1 MLKTYFKIAWR
12 NISKNKLYS
21 SINILGLTI
30 GITAAVLIGIYIM
43 HELSYDKFNVNAD
56 RIALVTMEYG
66 GNGEVNTAVTTGTKV
81 GPQFKRSFP
90 AVQDYV
96 RTIKSSAV
104 LKYGDKQFEEKNF
117 LYTDASLFNIFSFD
131 LLEGNKATVLNTSD
145 KIVVSKSL
153 AKKYF
158 GDKDALN
165 KTIII
170 RDKVY
175 TVSAVMKDIPQNSQ
189 LRFDC
194 AVSFENLFGNLGSK
208 VVEEQWWTANYI
220 TYLLLHNKEQL
231 NTLQQQIVAYMQ
243 TSEVKSQARL
253 DKGNY
258 LTYHLEPLTKFH
270 LYSSFSP
277 DGSITYVY
285 MFGIVALLILIIAS
299 VNYTNLATAQSASR
313 SAEVGMRKV
322 MGASKKQL
330 FWQFIG
336 ESLVLTLLA
345 TFLAYGLGAFL
356 IPYFNQVTGKQFTA
370 EALMQ
375 PSILLLLLLVMVV
388 VSVLAGAYPALVL
401 SGAVVIDVLKK
412 GFNFSGGSSMFRRT
426 LIVVQFAIS
435 VFLVTYTVIV
445 LQQMNYIRNKD
456 LGYDKEHVLILPV
469 DAKMRNNYNSLKQ
482 AIQMQPNVES
492 ISGGYESPAYV
503 NWGDGIS
510 SDEGVGKKGIS
521 ITGLPVDLD
530 FTRTLNMKLVAGRDF
545 QRNDFSLMDTSNN
558 RANYRSSFILNEAA
572 VKALG
577 WSPEQAIGKTINR
590 GEAGS
595 VVGVVKNF
603 HFQSFHQN
611 IGPLVMFLDDD
622 LVREFYI
629 RIKPGNV
636 AATISSLEQLWKQR
650 VPHRPFEYHFLDEDY
665 NNLYTA
671 EQRTSLLFGIAAGLA
686 IVLACLGLFG
696 LAAFNTIRRTKEIGI
711 RKVLGANLV
720 DIAWLLSTDFI
731 KLVAIGI
738 VIALPVA
745 WYVSNRWLQ
754 DFAFRIPVHIWVFFV
769 TAFGSVL
776 IALAT
781 VSYHSIKASLM
792 NPVNSLKTE

>member
-30 GITAAVLIGIYIM
+30 GITASILIGVYIM

-90 AVQDYV
+90 SVEDYV
-96 RTIKSSAV
+96 RTMKSSAV
-104 LKYGDKQFEEKNF
+104 LKVGDKLFEENNF
-117 LYTDASLFNIFSFD
+117 LYADASLFNIFSFD
-131 LLEGNKATVLNTSD
+131 LLEGNKATALNTTD
-145 KIVVSKSL
+145 KIVLSKSF
-153 AKKYF
+153 AEKYF
-158 GDKDALN
+158 GNEDALN
-165 KTIII
+165 KTVII
-170 RDKVY
+170 RDKAY

-194 AVSFENLFGNLGSK
+194 AIAFQNLGK
-208 VVEEQWWTANYI
+208 QVAEEQWWTANYL

-231 NTLQQQIVAYMQ
+231 SGLQQQVVAYMQ

-253 DKGNY
+253 DNGSY

-270 LYSSFSP
+270 LYSSFSA

-285 MFGIVALLILIIAS
+285 MFGIVALLILVIAC
-299 VNYTNLATAQSASR
+299 VNYTNLSTAQSAGR

-336 ESLVLTLLA
+336 ESLVLTTVA
-345 TFLAYGLGAFL
+345 TFLAYALSAFL
-356 IPYFNQVTGKQFTA
+356 IPYFNQVTGKQFTTGV
-370 EALMQ
+370 LMQ
-375 PSILLLLLLVMVV
+375 PSIVLLLLLIVV
-388 VSVLAGAYPALVL
+388 IVSVLAGAYPALIL

-412 GFNFSGGSSMFRRT
+412 GFNFSGGSNTFRRT

-435 VFLVTYTVIV
+435 VFLVTYTIIV
-445 LQQMNYIRNKD
+445 LQQMKFIRSKD

-469 DAKMRNNYNSLKQ
+469 DTKMLHDYTSLKQ

-492 ISGGYESPAYV
+492 VSGGYESPAYV

-510 SDEGVGKKGIS
+510 SDEGVGKKSIS

-530 FTRTLNMKLVAGRDF
+530 FTKTLNMKLVAGRDF
-545 QRNDFSLMDTSNN
+545 QQNDFALMDTSNN
-558 RANYRSSFILNEAA
+558 RANYRNSFILNEAA

-577 WSPEQAIGKTINR
+577 WTPEQAIGKTISK
-590 GEAGS
+590 GEQGP

-671 EQRTSLLFGIAAGLA
+671 EQRTSLLFSIAAGLA

-696 LAAFNTIRRTKEIGI
+696 LAAFNTIKRTKEIGI

-731 KLVAIGI
+731 KLVAFGI
-738 VIALPVA
+738 IIALPVA

-754 DFAFRIPVHIWVFFV
+754 DFAFRIPVHMWVFLV
-769 TAFGSVL
+769 TALGSVL

>member
-12 NISKNKLYS
+12 NIRKNKLYS
-21 SINILGLTI
+21 FINILGLTI
-30 GITAAVLIGIYIM
+30 GITASVLIGIYIM
-43 HELSYDKFNVNAD
+43 HELSYDKFNANAD

-81 GPQFKRSFP
+81 GPQFKRSFA
-90 AVQDYV
+90 AVEDYV
-96 RTIKSSAV
+96 RTMKSSAV
-104 LKYGDKQFEEKNF
+104 LKVGDKLFEENNF
-117 LYTDASLFNIFSFD
+117 LYADPSLFNIFSFD
-131 LLEGNKATVLNTSD
+131 LAEGNKATALSTSD
-145 KIVVSKSL
+145 KIVLSKSF
-153 AKKYF
+153 ARKYF
-158 GDKDALN
+158 GDEDALN
-165 KTIII
+165 KTIVI
-170 RDKVY
+170 RDKIY

-194 AVSFENLFGNLGSK
+194 AVAFQNLGRQ
-208 VVEEQWWTANYI
+208 VAEEQWWTANYL

-231 NTLQQQIVAYMQ
+231 GGLQQQIVTFMQ
-243 TSEVKSQARL
+243 TPDVKSQARL
-253 DKGNY
+253 DNGSY

-285 MFGIVALLILIIAS
+285 MFGIVALLILVIAC
-299 VNYTNLATAQSASR
+299 VNYTNLSTAQSAGR

-336 ESLVLTLLA
+336 ESLVLTIVA
-345 TFLAYGLGAFL
+345 TFLAYALSALL
-356 IPYFNQVTGKQFTA
+356 IPYFNQVTGKQFTTA
-370 EALMQ
+370 ALMQ
-375 PSILLLLLLVMVV
+375 PSILLMVISVMLL

-401 SGAVVIDVLKK
+401 SGAIIIDVLKK
-412 GFNFSGGSSMFRRT
+412 GFNFSGGSSTFRRT

-435 VFLVTYTVIV
+435 VFLVTYTIIV
-445 LQQMNYIRNKD
+445 LQQMKYIHNKD

-469 DAKMRNNYNSLKQ
+469 DIKMLRDYASLKQ

-492 ISGGYESPAYV
+492 VSGGYDSPAYV
-503 NWGDGIS
+503 NWGDGIT
-510 SDEGVGKKGIS
+510 SDEGAGKKGIS
-521 ITGLPVDLD
+521 ITGLPVELD
-530 FTRTLNMKLVAGRDF
+530 FTKTLGMKMVAGRDF
-545 QRNDFSLMDTSNN
+545 QQNDFRLMDTSNN
-558 RANYRSSFILNEAA
+558 NVNYRNTYILNEAA

-577 WSPEQAIGKTINR
+577 WTPDQAIGKTISK
-590 GEAGS
+590 GEPGP

-611 IGPLVMFLDDD
+611 IGPLVMFLSNDMI
-622 LVREFYI
+622 RQFYI

-636 AATISSLEQLWKQR
+636 ASTISSLEQLWKQR
-650 VPHRPFEYHFLDEDY
+650 VTHRPFEYHFLDEDY
-665 NNLYTA
+665 NNLYKA
-671 EQRTSLLFGIAAGLA
+671 EQRTSLLFSIAAGLA

-696 LAAFNTIRRTKEIGI
+696 LAAFNTIKRTKEIGI
-711 RKVLGANLV
+711 RKVLGANLI

-754 DFAFRIPVHIWVFFV
+754 DFAFRIPVHIWVFFI
-769 TAFGSVL
+769 TALGSVL